1 MEWLAYQAAA
11 GLVQW
16 HSGLTDVSQ
25 LHVRMVRT
33 VQWRSIMQREPETP
47 GNPDDDLGFDPESP
61 EVSDPQVD
69 PTHPARTGNEPHNKP
84 RPKTNPVDE
93 V

>member
-1 MEWLAYQAAA
+1 
-11 GLVQW
+11 
-16 HSGLTDVSQ
+16 
-25 LHVRMVRT
+25 
-33 VQWRSIMQREPETP
+33 MQREPETP

-61 EVSDPQVD
+61 DVSDPQVD